1 MKLSLFNYNLPKELI
16 AQTPAQPR
24 DTSGLL
30 VYDSNTHGIT
40 NDRFFNLPKYLRPSD
55 VLVFNNTKVFPA
67 RLIMRKPAI
76 RQAHGALQGGGKIE
90 IFLLKEVKPYFWEC
104 LVGGR
109 VGTALELSK
118 TRTGRDLSLHGLK
131 GQILKKFG
139 DGRYLIKFNLTG
151 KKFIDFIEKH
161 GETPLPPY
169 IKIPASPAGR
179 QDNKNIKKQ
188 YQTIYAKYFGSVAAP
203 TAGFHFTKKLLA
215 HLKKIG
221 VAEEFVTL
229 HVGLGTFQPVKVD
242 QIEKHKIHPELAFID
257 KKTCDFLN
265 AAKKQGRR
273 IIAVGTTSARTL
285 EAATDKNG
293 KLKPIKKEV
302 NIFIYPGYKFK
313 FVDALITNFHLPK
326 STLLML
332 VSAFLGQ
339 KKNKNFGI
347 KAMQKI
353 YATAVKKKYRFY
365 SFGDAMLIE

>member
-1 MKLSLFNYNLPKELI
+1 MKLSLFNYNLPRELI
-16 AQTPAQPR
+16 AQTPKEPR
-24 DTSGLL
+24 DASGLL
-30 VYDSNTHGIT
+30 VYDRKSGKIEH
-40 NDRFFNLPKYLRPSD
+40 DKFFNLPKYLQPND

-67 RLIMRKPAI
+67 RLIMKKPT
-76 RQAHGALQGGGKIE
+76 GGKIE
-90 IFLLKEVKPYFWEC
+90 IFLLKEVGGGKWEC
-104 LVGGR
+104 LIGGKLKS
-109 VGTALELSK
+109 TKELEAK
-118 TRTGRDLSLHGLK
+118 GLQGK
-131 GQILKKFG
+131 IIGKVAESVW
-139 DGRYLIKFNLTG
+139 LIKFNLVG
-151 KKFIDFIEKH
+151 QKFLKFIEKY

-169 IKIPASPAGR
+169 IKTK
-179 QDNKNIKKQ
+179 DTKKIRAE
-188 YQTIYAKYFGSVAAP
+188 YQTVYAKYFGSVAAP

-215 HLKKIG
+215 QLKKKG

-229 HVGLGTFQPVKVD
+229 HVGLGTFQAVKVE
-242 QIEKHKIHPELAFID
+242 QIEKHKMHAELASID

-265 AAKKQGRR
+265 TAKRQGRR

-302 NIFIYPGYKFK
+302 DIFIYPGYKFK

-339 KKNKNFGI
+339 GKNKTAGI
-347 KAMQKI
+347 KAMRKI

-365 SFGDAMLIE
+365 SFGDGMMVE